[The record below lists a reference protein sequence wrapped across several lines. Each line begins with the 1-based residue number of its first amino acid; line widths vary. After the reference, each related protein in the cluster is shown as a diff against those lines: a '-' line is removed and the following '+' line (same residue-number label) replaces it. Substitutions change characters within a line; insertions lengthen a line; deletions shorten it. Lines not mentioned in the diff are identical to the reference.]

1 MAELPKIVRLRLA
14 KQSSADQA
22 HLDANLLAAFA
33 EQTLLER
40 EHAAVSA
47 HLAQCRDCRELLALA
62 VPAQEPERAAAAT
75 KRHWFLEWRWVGT
88 AAAACCVI
96 AVALQYR
103 VEPPAVERTGYAV
116 APPVG
121 NAPAPVPAQPARQV
135 AVVPKS
141 KGEYLKQALRL
152 PPPPSVAQ
160 QQNPPIVMRQLDAS
174 APEKNPAPVPIT
186 PVEPPAPSEQ
196 ANGLFSSGI
205 ESKALRPEADA
216 VRLQKDLAAPSAK
229 SAPRANVFVQ
239 GMVARAPLAAAR
251 TATGLSGPTV
261 LWSINASP
269 ATEGKARGVVERS
282 LDSGKTWEVAPLST
296 DVSFRATASAGS
308 NVWAGGTSGALFH
321 SPDGGDH
328 WERITVADEDT
339 TLTGTIVNID
349 ARDANLIKITTA
361 TGEKWFSLD
370 GGRHW
375 KRQ

>member
-1 MAELPKIVRLRLA
+1 MAELPKIVRSRLA
-14 KQSSADQA
+14 KQSSANQA

-33 EQTLLER
+33 EQTLLEHER
-40 EHAAVSA
+40 AAVSG

-62 VPAQEPERAAAAT
+62 VPAQERERAAAAT
-75 KRHWFLEWRWVGT
+75 KRHWFLEWRWVGA

-96 AVALQYR
+96 AVVLQYR
-103 VEPPAVERTGYAV
+103 VEPPAVERTGYTV
-116 APPVG
+116 APVIG

-135 AVVPKS
+135 AAAPRS
-141 KGEYLKQALRL
+141 KGEHLKQGLRL
-152 PPPPSVAQ
+152 PPPPSVVQ

-174 APEKNPAPVPIT
+174 APEKNPAPVPIA

-196 ANGLFSSGI
+196 ANSLFSSGI
-205 ESKALRPEADA
+205 EPKALRPEGDA
-216 VRLQKDLAAPSAK
+216 LRLQKDLTAPSAK
-229 SAPRANVFVQ
+229 SAPRTNVFVQ

-251 TATGLSGPTV
+251 TATGLSEPTV

-269 ATEGKARGVVERS
+269 ATAGKARGVVERS
-282 LDSGKTWEVAPLST
+282 LDSGKTWEVAPLSS

-308 NVWAGGTSGALFH
+308 NVWAGGTDGALFH
-321 SPDGGDH
+321 SPNGGNH
-328 WERITVADEDT
+328 WEQITVADEDT

-349 ARDANLIKITTA
+349 ARDANLIKITTV
-361 TGEKWFSLD
+361 TGEKWFSSD